1 MCFVI
6 KKHTMATINKTSQSS
21 KGFANSCYGTM
32 PADKLSLY
40 KLQGNTL
47 KNDTA
52 RYIYRD
58 SKSVAK
64 AVRAISTY
72 RMIVHGVATHKV
84 PSCLTNIAHYFL
96 IPMTR
101 SEGSNSNEQRSE
113 RRFENSEAVSTEST
127 TVAAV

>member
-1 MCFVI
+1 
-6 KKHTMATINKTSQSS
+6 MATINKTSHSS

-32 PADKLSLY
+32 PADKLALY

-47 KNDTA
+47 KNDTV

-58 SKSVAK
+58 TKSVAQR
-64 AVRAISTY
+64 VRAIGTY
-72 RMIVHGVATHKV
+72 RMIVHGVTTPKV

-101 SEGSNSNEQRSE
+101 SEGSSNEQRSE
-113 RRFENSEAVSTEST
+113 RRAETVEAAATET
-127 TVAAV
+127 TEASS

>member
-40 KLQGNTL
+40 KLQGNTF
-47 KNDTA
+47 KNDA
-52 RYIYRD
+52 VRYIYRD

-96 IPMTR
+96 IPMSR
-101 SEGSNSNEQRSE
+101 SEGSNTNDRRSE
-113 RRFENSEAVSTEST
+113 NAETSSAEST

>member
-1 MCFVI
+1 
-6 KKHTMATINKTSQSS
+6 MATINKTSQSS

-47 KNDTA
+47 KNDTV
-52 RYIYRD
+52 RYISRD
-58 SKSVAK
+58 TKSVAQR
-64 AVRAISTY
+64 VRAISTY
-72 RMIVHGVATHKV
+72 RLLVHKSGSTKV

-113 RRFENSEAVSTEST
+113 RRSENAEASSAEST

>member
-47 KNDTA
+47 KNDA
-52 RYIYRD
+52 VRYIYRD

-113 RRFENSEAVSTEST
+113 RRFENSEASSAEST

>member
-1 MCFVI
+1 
-6 KKHTMATINKTSQSS
+6 MATINKTSQSS

-40 KLQGNTL
+40 KLQGNTF
-47 KNDTA
+47 KNDA
-52 RYIYRD
+52 VRYIYRD

-72 RMIVHGVATHKV
+72 RMLVHGVTTHKV

-101 SEGSNSNEQRSE
+101 SEGSNTNEQRSE
-113 RRFENSEAVSTEST
+113 RRFENSEASSAEST

>member
-1 MCFVI
+1 
-6 KKHTMATINKTSQSS
+6 MATINKTSHPS

-47 KNDTA
+47 KNDA
-52 RYIYRD
+52 VRYISRD

-72 RMIVHGVATHKV
+72 RMLVHGVATHKV

-96 IPMTR
+96 IPMSR
-101 SEGSNSNEQRSE
+101 AEGSNSNEQRSE
-113 RRFENSEAVSTEST
+113 RRVETVEAVSTENAEAT
-127 TVAAV
+127 A